1 MAAPED
7 KTEDGFETQFG
18 VNHMGH
24 FLLFQLLKPALI
36 ASSSPEFNS
45 RVVSLSSSNHRFS
58 GVHLDDLD
66 LKKAGYDPWV
76 SYGQSK
82 TANVSVC
89 FFCSHMHQPCMLFVS
104 RPARLAWSHIDSCA
118 TLQVL

>member
-1 MAAPED
+1 MATPEG
-7 KTEDGFETQFG
+7 TTQDGFETQFG

-82 TANVSVC
+82 TANVSFCLFCKQALASTLHVVC
-89 FFCSHMHQPCMLFVS
+89 Q
-104 RPARLAWSHIDSCA
+104 
-118 TLQVL
+118 